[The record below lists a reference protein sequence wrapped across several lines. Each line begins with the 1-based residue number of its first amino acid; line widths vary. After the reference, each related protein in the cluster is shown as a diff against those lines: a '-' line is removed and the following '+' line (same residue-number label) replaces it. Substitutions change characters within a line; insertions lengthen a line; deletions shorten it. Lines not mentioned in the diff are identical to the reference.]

1 MRHNFSPDGL
11 STDHGRPPDRADRP
25 CWPSVEGMLASR
37 GASGATAWVK
47 TWWRMQRSR
56 AHQESLLDVLAKHPV
71 WAQRFD
77 QHPGYF
83 HCAISHYV
91 DRRFSSAQRVSA
103 LAQDLVIADRCF
115 GPELSARVS
124 SGERVLLWSLQEGV
138 HLCLGLNDVSVHEG
152 LWALSLRDDT
162 GRRLY
167 LLSFSF
173 RSPEAMLV
181 ATLQGPAASEES
193 GLCLV
198 RRLTKQA
205 QGLRPQALMMAALR
219 AVCGAWQIGAI
230 AGIAPQHHIK
240 GRWNLRCKRLRF
252 DYVGFW
258 QEQGGCEASDGHWSL
273 PLMLAPRPPQ
283 DIAPQKRAMYKR
295 RQHMIDC
302 MNSQIAKSLNGS
314 SH

>member
-1 MRHNFSPDGL
+1 
-11 STDHGRPPDRADRP
+11 
-25 CWPSVEGMLASR
+25 MLASR
-37 GASGATAWVK
+37 GVRGATAWVK

-56 AHQESLLDVLAKHPV
+56 AHQASLLDVLAKHPT
-71 WAQRFD
+71 WAQHFGR
-77 QHPGYF
+77 HPSHF

-91 DRRFSSAQRVSA
+91 DRRFSSAQRMSA
-103 LAQDLVIADRCF
+103 LAQDLVMAERCF
-115 GPELSARVS
+115 GSALAARIS
-124 SGERVLLWSLQEGV
+124 SGEWVRLWTLHEGV

-167 LLSFSF
+167 LLSFSL

-181 ATLQGPAASEES
+181 ATLQGPAAGEES
-193 GLCLV
+193 GLCVV
-198 RRLTKQA
+198 RRLTKQS

-219 AVCGAWQIGAI
+219 AVCRAWQIGAM

-240 GRWNLRCKRLRF
+240 GRWNLRAKRLRF

-273 PLMLAPRPPQ
+273 PLMLPPRSPQ
-283 DIAPQKRAMYKR
+283 DIAPQKRAMYRR
-295 RQHMIDC
+295 RQQMIDG
-302 MNSQIAKSLNGS
+302 MNRQIAESLHAS
-314 SH
+314 KA